1 MNKIGIKDTTE
12 IALEIGRILL
22 QSGATANRVEL
33 MLHKVCFALG
43 YQHSD
48 SYVTPTGIFLS
59 VSDSADSLTTSIK
72 RIDNRRTDLGKI
84 TRLSRFVYELET
96 TKCKGGRCSLQ
107 AADIRKE
114 LFWIDNERTYP
125 TWLTVLCGGIT
136 SGCFCLLFGGSWAEF
151 GVAYLV
157 GVLVSL
163 TLNLLS
169 LLNINNFL
177 LHVAGAAAVVLFAK
191 LLDLVVPGI
200 KLDNIIIGGIML
212 LVPGLSFVNAIRDS
226 MSGDLVSGTARAVE
240 ALFIAVAIATGSG
253 MMLKLW
259 ELWGL

>member
-43 YQHSD
+43 YQYSE

-59 VSDSADSLTTSIK
+59 VSDSMDNLTTSIK

-84 TRLSRFVYELET
+84 TRLSRFVHELET

-125 TWLTVLCGGIT
+125 TWFTVLCGGIT

-163 TLNLLS
+163 TLNFLS

-177 LHVAGAAAVVLFAK
+177 LHIAGSAAVVLFAK

-253 MMLKLW
+253 VMLKLW